1 MCEHVCECL
10 YRKTSWQK
18 KAWPCQ
24 KAQRRIMIL
33 LLYRWERVEFQQGTL
48 KKIKSKPQSRAL
60 HVLSPC
66 HLVQC
71 NTGCLFFT
79 HWLFFTSRSF
89 QSSLLPHRF
98 RAHSPSA
105 GMPLYSC
112 FSQIPHFCLL
122 RSLLKVPPPKA
133 LLTILL
139 DASSHFI
146 LLFSLLFISF
156 TKLIRFLIIVFM
168 HVHISLFHLSLTC
181 ELHEGLD

>member
-1 MCEHVCECL
+1 MALSEGSEKNHDIVTL
-10 YRKTSWQK
+10 QMGRSRVSTRNIK
-18 KAWPCQ
+18 KNKIQTP
-24 KAQRRIMIL
+24 K
-33 LLYRWERVEFQQGTL
+33 QG
-48 KKIKSKPQSRAL
+48 SAC
-60 HVLSPC
+60 LSPC

-98 RAHSPSA
+98 CAHSP
-105 GMPLYSC
+105 SC

-133 LLTILL
+133 LLTILP

-168 HVHISLFHLSLTC
+168 HIHISLFHLSLTC